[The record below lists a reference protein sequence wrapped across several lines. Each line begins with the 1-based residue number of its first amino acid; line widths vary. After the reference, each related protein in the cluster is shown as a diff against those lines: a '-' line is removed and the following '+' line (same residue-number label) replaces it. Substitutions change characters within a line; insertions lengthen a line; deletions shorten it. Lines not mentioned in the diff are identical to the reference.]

1 MSQLPFFQTPS
12 EWVMPDG
19 FPNLSGAREI
29 AIDLETYDPKLK
41 ELGSGWPTKN
51 GYIIGVAIAVENG
64 AWYFPIRHQNGG
76 NMDPEVV
83 MRWMRR
89 LCSDPDKD
97 YIFHNAHYDV
107 GWLRAEGVEVKGR
120 IVDTMIA
127 APLID
132 ENRFSYALNNLGRD
146 YLADKK
152 DERLLREAANE
163 WGVDAKAEMYKLP
176 PQYVGPYAEQDAAL
190 TLRLWHHF
198 EGLMVKEE
206 VTDIF
211 NLELRVL
218 KTTIDMRSRGV
229 RVDLEGAERVRK
241 DLEEKEK
248 DLLSKIKLKYGLDVD
263 IWAAASVA
271 KVFDA
276 ASLPYPKTE
285 ATGAPSFTKEF
296 LNTGTHYLPRAIVQA
311 REFNKARTTF
321 VETIMKHQHKGRI
334 HADIHQLRSDG
345 GGTITGRFCV
355 HADTVLDLDTGSVRI
370 GDYDPSGG
378 ERILTHTGEWHRVLR
393 RIYKGEEEM
402 YCLRV
407 SSGDSIK
414 CTGSHRV
421 LTPSGWKSVKDL
433 SEKDPILHVS
443 FEDVSKGR
451 RVLSSGGRILP
462 VPIKANGLTSSGASE
477 NYRAEHKRGA
487 ERAPIKKGTS
497 LGERVAVLPIQN
509 GGQEPYVGQDR
520 RDSSQLQG
528 GSVLRSGGL
537 RPCSKAEVVHKPRI
551 EACVPTFGGDV
562 QSSGDIR
569 DSGGDARSPHRWGQ
583 DQQRPFEPCV
593 SDSIRASAYTRTV
606 TVEAIESVGIASV
619 WDIEVETDH
628 SYVAHGLIHHNS
640 YSSPNLQQLPAR
652 NEVIGPMIRSLFLP
666 EEGDKWG
673 SFDYSS
679 QEPRIVVHYASL
691 LEFRGASEFVEKYRE
706 DKYSDFHQ
714 IAADIVGVPRKQ
726 AKTINL
732 GLFYGMGVTKLA
744 AQLGLELSDAK
755 DLFAKYHAEVP
766 FVREMSE
773 FAANRAGKKG
783 SIRTLLGRKCRYE
796 KWEPALFGV
805 HKPLS
810 HKEAF
815 ETYGNGIR
823 RAFTYK
829 ALNALIQGSAA
840 DQTKMAMVL
849 LAEEGMLPLVQIH
862 DELAMSVPDEAT
874 ARRIQE
880 IMETCVTLQVPSVV
894 DAEIGPSWGEAS
906 KSISDAWR

>member
-1 MSQLPFFQTPS
+1 MSQLPLFQTPS

-41 ELGSGWPTKN
+41 ELGSGWPIKN

-89 LCSDPDKD
+89 LCSDPDRD

-248 DLLSKIKLKYGLDVD
+248 DLLGKIKLKYGLDVD

-321 VETIMKHQHKGRI
+321 VETIMKHQHNGRI

-345 GGTITGRFCV
+345 GGTITGRF
-355 HADTVLDLDTGSVRI
+355 
-370 GDYDPSGG
+370 
-378 ERILTHTGEWHRVLR
+378 
-393 RIYKGEEEM
+393 
-402 YCLRV
+402 
-407 SSGDSIK
+407 
-414 CTGSHRV
+414 
-421 LTPSGWKSVKDL
+421 
-433 SEKDPILHVS
+433 
-443 FEDVSKGR
+443 
-451 RVLSSGGRILP
+451 
-462 VPIKANGLTSSGASE
+462 
-477 NYRAEHKRGA
+477 
-487 ERAPIKKGTS
+487 
-497 LGERVAVLPIQN
+497 
-509 GGQEPYVGQDR
+509 
-520 RDSSQLQG
+520 
-528 GSVLRSGGL
+528 
-537 RPCSKAEVVHKPRI
+537 
-551 EACVPTFGGDV
+551 
-562 QSSGDIR
+562 
-569 DSGGDARSPHRWGQ
+569 
-583 DQQRPFEPCV
+583 
-593 SDSIRASAYTRTV
+593 
-606 TVEAIESVGIASV
+606 
-619 WDIEVETDH
+619 
-628 SYVAHGLIHHNS
+628 S
-640 YSSPNLQQLPAR
+640 YSNPNLQQLPAR

-706 DKYSDFHQ
+706 DKFSDFHQ

-744 AQLGLELSDAK
+744 GQLGLELSDAK

-840 DQTKMAMVL
+840 DQTKMAMVM
-849 LAEEGMLPLVQIH
+849 LAEEGLLPLVQIH

-880 IMETCVTLQVPSVV
+880 VMETCVTLQVPSVV
-894 DAEIGPSWGEAS
+894 DAEIGPSWGEAT
-906 KSISDAWR
+906 KSISDAWK